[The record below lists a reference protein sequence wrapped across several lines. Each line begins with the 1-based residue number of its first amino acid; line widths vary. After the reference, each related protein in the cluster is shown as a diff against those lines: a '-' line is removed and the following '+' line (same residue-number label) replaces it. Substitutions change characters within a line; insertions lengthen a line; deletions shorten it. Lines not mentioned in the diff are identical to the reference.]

1 MLRIRNLQ
9 AFYGTTPALFG
20 VELSLEEGQVLSLMG
35 RNGMGKTTT
44 VRAIMGAV
52 RHSGEILFD
61 GASLSDVPT
70 ARIAQRGI
78 GIVPE
83 GRRIFPNLSVIEN
96 LAVVAANRRSV
107 SDPWTIESVLALFP
121 GLAARRSSIGAVL
134 SGGEQQ
140 MLAVGRALMT
150 NPKLLIL
157 DEATEGLAPLIRD
170 EIWAAIAAL
179 KARGQSIIV
188 IDKYLDQIARIADRH
203 AVLERGRLA
212 WEGDG
217 QALAAE
223 RETVTALLGV

>member
-1 MLRIRNLQ
+1 MLTIRNLQ

-52 RHSGEILFD
+52 RHSGDIIFD
-61 GASLSDVPT
+61 GAKLHGVPT

-107 SDPWTIESVLALFP
+107 SRAWTIESVLALFP
-121 GLAARRSSIGAVL
+121 GLAARRSSMGAVL

-188 IDKYLDQIARIADRH
+188 IDKYLDQIERIADRH
-203 AVLERGRLA
+203 AVLERGCLA

-217 QALAAE
+217 RALAAE